1 MASALTLQCSTNRA
15 IKTHKLGAGKF
26 VEFILSRENYGNETQ
41 NEDDVNCGNTNV
53 NEDMIVAVA
62 IAILAIATGPE
73 KISGLQRHSNP
84 WPLRS
89 PCSALPTEL

>member
-1 MASALTLQCSTNRA
+1 
-15 IKTHKLGAGKF
+15 
-26 VEFILSRENYGNETQ
+26 
-41 NEDDVNCGNTNV
+41 
-53 NEDMIVAVA
+53 MIVAVA

-84 WPLRS
+84 WPLRY